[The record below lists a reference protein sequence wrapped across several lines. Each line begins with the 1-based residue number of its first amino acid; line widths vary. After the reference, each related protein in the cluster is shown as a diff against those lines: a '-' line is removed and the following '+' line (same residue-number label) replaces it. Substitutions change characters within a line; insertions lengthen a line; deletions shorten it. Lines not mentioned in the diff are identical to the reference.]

1 MKKKNA
7 VERLKKSLL
16 DLDRLKQKSIA
27 FQNKMIQ
34 VVYQLFSSFGFNKEF
49 EPSFSKKDLQ
59 IPLWFKIN
67 KPEFKELTRDIYN
80 NQDNK
85 DF

>member
-1 MKKKNA
+1 
-7 VERLKKSLL
+7 
-16 DLDRLKQKSIA
+16 
-27 FQNKMIQ
+27 MIQ
-34 VVYQLFSSFGFNKEF
+34 VVYQLFNSFGFNKEF
-49 EPSFSKKDLQ
+49 EPLFSKKDLQ
-59 IPLWFKIN
+59 IPLRFKIN